1 MPLALLEDPQWM
13 VWWSAVAFSL
23 GLLVGSF
30 LNVVIYRLPR
40 GESVIHPGSRCP
52 HCQAAIR
59 PWDNVPVFSY
69 LWLRGRCR
77 HCGDRISARYP
88 AIEFLTGCVFLLL
101 VLRFGVQ
108 FETPLFL
115 AFASLLIA
123 AAWIDI
129 DHRIIPDAL
138 SLGGLAMGIVLVP
151 IAGVGQGAGLSESL
165 LFSVVGALLGGGLL
179 WSVGFVHARLSVAM
193 GRSFDHWPGEGE
205 APPRPGSVDYWT
217 WFPGLGFGDVKLM
230 AMIGAFVGPLGV
242 LETIVLSSLVGV
254 VVGVAWILKEGPTVP
269 FGFAPSLAV
278 GALLTLLLPDALAGF
293 F

>member
-1 MPLALLEDPQWM
+1 M
-13 VWWSAVAFSL
+13 
-23 GLLVGSF
+23 
-30 LNVVIYRLPR
+30 
-40 GESVIHPGSRCP
+40 
-52 HCQAAIR
+52 
-59 PWDNVPVFSY
+59 
-69 LWLRGRCR
+69 
-77 HCGDRISARYP
+77 
-88 AIEFLTGCVFLLL
+88 
-101 VLRFGVQ
+101 
-108 FETPLFL
+108 
-115 AFASLLIA
+115 
-123 AAWIDI
+123 
-129 DHRIIPDAL
+129 
-138 SLGGLAMGIVLVP
+138 P

-205 APPRPGSVDYWT
+205 AAPRPGSLDYWT

-278 GALLTLLLPDALAGF
+278 GALLTLLLPDALAGLF
-293 F
+293 